1 MLSKLAKLRGVTI
14 NTTSKPSFE
23 WNKYMVYI
31 VFMIVFL
38 TFSVTL
44 GDNGFLTNN
53 NLLNI
58 LRQTSMISIMAVA
71 GTFVL
76 ASGQID
82 LTVGSVAAMT
92 AMIVALILQ
101 ATNSIALAIICGLT
115 FGAIIG
121 VINGILVTRLKLPAF
136 LATLGM
142 MQVIRGA
149 AMWITNTAA
158 VPITNTTFNTIFGI
172 GEVAGISVLI
182 LWTILFYAVGIF
194 VFNKLPF
201 GRHVLAT
208 GGNEQSAKYSGI
220 NTDWIKVKVFIM
232 SGMFA
237 SFAGLLY
244 AGRMQSGRFSFGEGD
259 ELSVIAA
266 VVLGGAAMKGGSG
279 SVLRTLV
286 GSILMGVITNALI
299 LAGLRT
305 AQQVIIQG
313 LILVLAVALSN
324 LAQKKKN

>member
-1 MLSKLAKLRGVTI
+1 MKLVSLTK
-14 NTTSKPSFE
+14 FE

-31 VFMIVFL
+31 VFLIVFL
-38 TFSVTL
+38 IFSVTL
-44 GDNGFLTNN
+44 GENGFLTNN

-101 ATNSIALAIICGLT
+101 HTNSIWLAIIGGLA
-115 FGAIIG
+115 FGALTG
-121 VINGILVTRLKLPAF
+121 SVNGLLVTRLKLPAF

-158 VPITNTTFNTIFGI
+158 VPITNNTFNTIFGI
-172 GEVAGISVLI
+172 GDLGGVSVLI
-182 LWTILFYAVGIF
+182 LWTILFYLAGIF

-220 NTDWIKVKVFIM
+220 NTDWIKMKVFIL

-237 SFAGLLY
+237 AFAGILY

-279 SVLRTLV
+279 SVLRTLI

-324 LAQKKKN
+324 LAQKNKN